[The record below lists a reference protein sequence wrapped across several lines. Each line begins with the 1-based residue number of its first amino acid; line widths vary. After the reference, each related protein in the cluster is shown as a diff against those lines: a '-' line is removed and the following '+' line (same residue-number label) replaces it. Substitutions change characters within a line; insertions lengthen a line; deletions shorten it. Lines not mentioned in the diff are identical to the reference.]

1 MLHLTLPE
9 TGKILLAVDGSHPSS
24 SAARAAAWIAKSL
37 HWSIHAVYV
46 VDAAQ
51 VFEMYGD
58 TTPEL
63 SEFGTQVPDEQQ
75 FDLFKEQG
83 LLALAEVESLCQL
96 VDVPVT
102 TELIFGGVPHVVL
115 ESARQYQLL
124 ALGRRGNRHEN
135 VSQHL
140 GSNFRQIAHH
150 AHCPLLIGGN
160 NSNHNKCQHL
170 LLAYDGSTLSK
181 QALTWAD
188 DLGTKCR
195 DILVL
200 SVEKE
205 YEKDHTWLEDRQLEI
220 ERSGV
225 KPNEFIRGGGDPRR
239 SIVAIASSRQADLIL
254 MGAYHHAQFMEWTNH
269 SVLDSVLRESDIPI
283 LAMK

>member
-1 MLHLTLPE
+1 M
-9 TGKILLAVDGSHPSS
+9 AVDGSHPSK
-24 SAARAAAWIAKSL
+24 SAACAAAWIARSYQ
-37 HWSIHAVYV
+37 WSVHAIYV

-51 VFEMYGD
+51 VFELYGD
-58 TTPEL
+58 TTREL
-63 SEFGTQVPDEQQ
+63 SELGVQVPDQQ
-75 FDLFKEQG
+75 QIDLFNEQG
-83 LLALAEVESLCQL
+83 QLALAEVESLCQL
-96 VDVPVT
+96 VDVPLT
-102 TELIFGGVPHVVL
+102 TELIFGGVPNAVL

-135 VSQHL
+135 VSHHL

-150 AHCPLLIGGN
+150 AHCPLLIGGGD
-160 NSNHNKCQHL
+160 SDHEKCRHL
-170 LLAYDGSTLSK
+170 LLAYDGSLLSK

-188 DLGTKCR
+188 DLRSTCR

-205 YEKDHTWLEDRQLEI
+205 YEKDHTWLEDRQLEVK
-220 ERSGV
+220 RSGV
-225 KPNEFIRGGGDPRR
+225 KLSEFIHGAGDPRR
-239 SIVAIASSRQADLIL
+239 SIAEIANSRRADLIL

-269 SVLDSVLRESDIPI
+269 SVLDSVLREIDIPV